1 MAKDTTPAPKKSLP
15 PCILVGGVQFD
26 FTTPAVSEYTAKID
40 HASSLFTQSI
50 EILEDAPFPRQLH
63 YAMCEVGRLLLDAA
77 GYRGGKAAATF
88 GCVLYRFIRENSFK
102 WLYENVTKADPPTT
116 LFINGM
122 PYVVTLNEDKHLDD
136 KDLMGEADY
145 TTLTITI
152 HSSLKQEARDVVIL
166 HEAAHAMLY
175 EAQCTNVYNKES
187 LVEPLSYLL
196 YQLFKQNDFSF
207 AYNG

>member
-1 MAKDTTPAPKKSLP
+1 MAKDTTKAPKKSLP
-15 PCILVGGVQFD
+15 PNIVIGGIQFE
-26 FTTPAVSEYTAKID
+26 FTTPAVSEHITKIA

-50 EILEDAPFPRQLH
+50 EILEEAPFPRQLH
-63 YAMCEVGRLLLDAA
+63 YAMCEVGRLLLYAA
-77 GYRGGKAAATF
+77 GYQGGKAAATF
-88 GCVLYRFIRENSFK
+88 GSVLYRFIRENSFT
-102 WLYENVTKADPPTT
+102 WLYENDANIVPPTT

-122 PYVVTLNEDKHLDD
+122 PYVITLNEDKHLDD

-175 EAQCTNVYNKES
+175 EAQCTNIHNKES